1 MWERQMLKHLLRTF
15 SLLMLIALATML
27 PSVGSADEKT
37 ASQIREE
44 VWGLSLPLP
53 IVAYLVRPVGTGPF
67 PLIIMNYDL
76 SFDRQESRFHPPVEL
91 RDAANW
97 FAQRGYAV
105 IAPIGP
111 SPSGGAFD
119 LSERELYKRFFSP
132 IGGCD
137 DPYFLGGAV
146 AWATANNWIIDYMS
160 RERLIIPN
168 KVIVVSQ
175 SAGGWAAIA
184 LSSLNPKSTRA
195 IITFAA
201 VGRVDGKAE
210 NSCVSRNLIEA
221 AREFGRTSRIPM
233 LWIYSSNDTY
243 FGPELSKQAH
253 EAFTGA
259 GGMAEYQ
266 LLPSGGRDA
275 ESFSPDGIST
285 WAPLVSR
292 FLDKLPSE

>member
-37 ASQIREE
+37 ASQIRGE

-76 SFDRQESRFHPPVEL
+76 SFDQQESRFHPPVEL

-146 AWATANNWIIDYMS
+146 AWATANNWIIDYMT

-168 KVIVVSQ
+168 KVIVVANRLE
-175 SAGGWAAIA
+175 AGRR
-184 LSSLNPKSTRA
+184 S
-195 IITFAA
+195 
-201 VGRVDGKAE
+201 
-210 NSCVSRNLIEA
+210 
-221 AREFGRTSRIPM
+221 
-233 LWIYSSNDTY
+233 
-243 FGPELSKQAH
+243 
-253 EAFTGA
+253 
-259 GGMAEYQ
+259 
-266 LLPSGGRDA
+266 PSVA
-275 ESFSPDGIST
+275 
-285 WAPLVSR
+285 
-292 FLDKLPSE
+292 